1 MNLRSTTRCIRW
13 RNLNWNSSSKTEW
26 LYNIWRTH
34 ALTLAPSSVTVTVL
48 SHTQWQQTHRNV
60 QATHEEGRGRGRGGS
75 YEDQQDQGA
84 VHGRGGLG
92 QELPGQEVCVCVCVY
107 VWSTTVL
114 VLSCALQCYILANCD
129 CRGLSDRIATLPLG
143 IARSASSRS
152 ISPPSAWTTAS
163 NPCRY
168 LAGRFESTSGISL
181 VTRRFLRSAM
191 SFTRTRRGF
200 FSCSMSPLETPSMFW
215 VTGWQK
221 RRSSVL
227 IWKTF
232 QSLCAQIRWFSA
244 STCGNVLN
252 SNYVR
257 FFLWYILAQ
266 VDKRRDVSEEEGRE
280 FASSRGFIYFET
292 SACTGANVTE
302 VFEHLF
308 QKIVANT

>member
-1 MNLRSTTRCIRW
+1 MTHSRTHPRSLLSHCYCTVTHTVATNSSECPGDPRRRAGAGARRRKRWRSTGSRCCPWARRARARAAW
-13 RNLNWNSSSKTEW
+13 S
-26 LYNIWRTH
+26 
-34 ALTLAPSSVTVTVL
+34 
-48 SHTQWQQTHRNV
+48 
-60 QATHEEGRGRGRGGS
+60 RG
-75 YEDQQDQGA
+75 
-84 VHGRGGLG
+84 
-92 QELPGQEVCVCVCVY
+92 VCVCVY

-252 SNYVR
+252 SNCVR